1 MSRLPK
7 SVLLEEGND
16 GASQVPG
23 EPLCARALLSD
34 PGGPRGR
41 GHCSPPGV
49 AFRLRDGVGPC
60 KDGHFEAQPH
70 GSRARCLRFAGA
82 VTHSHARLATG
93 CSASLAGRDWLP
105 AGLHHGV
112 SSGHLLPPRPG
123 LAWRTTKSSSSERI
137 CPAWAALWSLHDRFG
152 IAIGPT
158 PCPDCATA
166 AQADSGSQGPSEACE
181 A

>member
-123 LAWRTTKSSSSERI
+123 LAWRTTKALGGFRGSGLTCSGEALSPEIRLSRS
-137 CPAWAALWSLHDRFG
+137 CTVWARRGTDR
-152 IAIGPT
+152 
-158 PCPDCATA
+158 
-166 AQADSGSQGPSEACE
+166 
-181 A
+181 